1 MLWRMTNPLPP
12 ALGPDGTG
20 SLVRPGDATVLAAPS
35 YQRVREA
42 IRADIARGALACG
55 ARLKLGELT
64 QRYGL
69 SAAPIRE
76 ALSQLEAE
84 GWVVIAPNRG
94 ASVRDIDESFLRELN
109 EIRTA
114 LESYA
119 TRLAAEAA
127 TTAQV
132 RALEA
137 IQDAYEAAVEQ
148 GAVRGLIDLNNRFH
162 SAILAIRPNAE
173 ATAILQRHGKF
184 FNALR
189 AEWGYQPRRPAQIVR
204 EHRALLRAFRDND
217 GAEAERLSREHIQH
231 AITDLLTLW
240 RQGVRLT
247 GHAG

>member
-1 MLWRMTNPLPP
+1 MTKPMPP
-12 ALGPDGTG
+12 ALDSDSAGLPAQPGNGT
-20 SLVRPGDATVLAAPS
+20 TLAAPS

-127 TTAQV
+127 TPAQV
-132 RALEA
+132 RELEA
-137 IQDAYEAAVEQ
+137 IQDQYEAAVEQ

-162 SAILAIRPNAE
+162 SAILAIHPNLE
-173 ATAILQRHGKF
+173 ATAILRRHGKF

-189 AEWGYQPRRPAQIVR
+189 AEWGYQPRRPSQIVR
-204 EHRALLRAFRDND
+204 EHRALLEAFRHND
-217 GAEAERLSREHIQH
+217 GPEAERLSREHIQH

-240 RQGVRLT
+240 RQGIRLT
-247 GHAG
+247 GRAG